1 MRLSKRPS
9 HRVRACASRVSL
21 YGGASGGSYAGACDS
36 QPFRTVPKLFRRNGE
51 ENCSDRSEPLGEE
64 RSIGTVYGL
73 PEITNRSGRSGAV
86 MGNTSV
92 MVLSVFEDGPLLDT
106 MAPAGR
112 IEGRPVIHG

>member
-1 MRLSKRPS
+1 MVAAANSRSAQS
-9 HRVRACASRVSL
+9 EDTVRC
-21 YGGASGGSYAGACDS
+21 AGACDS

-73 PEITNRSGRSGAV
+73 PEITNRSGRNGAV